1 MPRNMQP
8 SILVLTGRLAHGL
21 GKNEDA
27 LKAFRAAAE
36 TADRPAAAQGQLR
49 EIALRYGLGD
59 LKRHEVINDLETLT
73 ALWRGDETEIEAL
86 QMLARLYTEENRYR
100 DAFYVMRTALRAHPN
115 SEMTRRIQEEAA
127 VTFDSLFLA
136 GKGDALPAID
146 ALSLFYDFRE
156 LTPIGRRGDEM
167 IRRLAD
173 RLVSVDLLYQASEL
187 LQHQIDNR
195 LQGAARSQ
203 VATRLAVIYLM
214 DRKPDKAVTVLKNTR
229 MAELSTEL
237 RTLRLLLEARAL
249 SDMKRTEL
257 ALEVIANIDRREA
270 IRLRSDILWAA
281 KRYGESAEQM
291 ELLYGERW
299 KDFEPLDPAERSD
312 ILRAAIGYALAEDAI
327 GLGRLR
333 EKYTPKMT
341 DAADRRAFEV
351 ATAPF
356 GANATEFREVAKMV
370 ATSDTLG
377 NFLRE
382 MRAGYPELGAMSG
395 IEPATQKA
403 AQKAAAAKNKTAD
416 NMPTGSIMDPRKM
429 KVAR

>member
-1 MPRNMQP
+1 M
-8 SILVLTGRLAHGL
+8 
-21 GKNEDA
+21 
-27 LKAFRAAAE
+27 
-36 TADRPAAAQGQLR
+36 
-49 EIALRYGLGD
+49 
-59 LKRHEVINDLETLT
+59 
-73 ALWRGDETEIEAL
+73 
-86 QMLARLYTEENRYR
+86 
-100 DAFYVMRTALRAHPN
+100 
-115 SEMTRRIQEEAA
+115 
-127 VTFDSLFLA
+127 
-136 GKGDALPAID
+136 
-146 ALSLFYDFRE
+146 
-156 LTPIGRRGDEM
+156 
-167 IRRLAD
+167 
-173 RLVSVDLLYQASEL
+173 

-403 AQKAAAAKNKTAD
+403 AQKAAAVKNKTAD
-416 NMPTGSIMDPRKM
+416 TTPTGSIPDPRKM